1 VQERRV
7 SKSSRKTLNDRR
19 VAGTGSSR
27 PESAHGEPAPATTTA
42 GTRTTAKAGLSE
54 ELVRLACLC
63 QAGVLTDAEFEAA
76 KARTIDQYRNSL
88 ASE

>member
-1 VQERRV
+1 VA
-7 SKSSRKTLNDRR
+7 KSSRKTLNDRR
-19 VAGTGSSR
+19 VAGTGRSH
-27 PESAHGEPAPATTTA
+27 PEGAHGEPARAMTTTGTRTA
-42 GTRTTAKAGLSE
+42 GTAGLSE

-76 KARTIDQYRNSL
+76 KARTLDQYRNSL